1 MPNEFKVK
9 NGLIVDQGG
18 ATITGSVIATSG
30 FTGSLQGTASWA
42 TNVVSASGVS
52 TNIQYNS
59 NGLLTGNN
67 RFTFDGTTVR
77 ISGGSLIITGSSTI
91 SGSSIITG
99 SLQVGVPG
107 TNAAAIDSTVGTL
120 SRGSV
125 TTVDWVNR
133 NLQDTSEVASV
144 DWENKILQD
153 ASAATS
159 IDWNSRVLYTPNGT
173 TAFEYSTSADDIVAS
188 QLYIGNYTS
197 GQVQRN
203 LSENILYSGHTI
215 QGTIDAGVSPYDI
228 MYLDTDGIWKAL
240 KNLPVVS
247 TKMVGI
253 EVDGNILI
261 EGDMTVSDN
270 GSVGTYVVS
279 ADHGLP
285 VYLSGTTGQ
294 LTTVVPGSDVIRIV
308 GHIYY
313 QNPVS
318 TNVWLMKFR
327 PSNDWT

>member
-1 MPNEFKVK
+1 MANEFKVK
-9 NGLIVDQGG
+9 NGLIVDRGG
-18 ATITGSVIATSG
+18 ATITGSLI
-30 FTGSLQGTASWA
+30 
-42 TNVVSASGVS
+42 VSSS
-52 TNIQYNS
+52 TNGIDTTYGTLTTNGS
-59 NGLLTGNN
+59 NKVDWQGGVLVTSVGNN
-67 RFTFDGTTVR
+67 
-77 ISGGSLIITGSSTI
+77 
-91 SGSSIITG
+91 
-99 SLQVGVPG
+99 
-107 TNAAAIDSTVGTL
+107 
-120 SRGSV
+120 
-125 TTVDWVNR
+125 
-133 NLQDTSEVASV
+133 SV
-144 DWENKILQD
+144 DWENYILND
-153 ASAATS
+153 SSATPS
-159 IDWNSRVLYTPNGT
+159 VDWNSRALYTLNGT
-173 TAFEYSTSADDIVAS
+173 TAFEYSTAADDTVAS

-215 QGTIDAGVSPYDI
+215 QGTIDASVSPYDI
-228 MYLDTDGIWKAL
+228 MYLDTDGIWYSL

-253 EVDGNILI
+253 EVGGNILI
-261 EGDMTVSDN
+261 EGDMTVSDD
-270 GSVGTYVVS
+270 GSAGTYVVS

-327 PSNDWT
+327 PSNDWV